1 MAREAVGLDP
11 GDVVSNPADSPA
23 SGPPI
28 RDDDGYYHMPDG
40 QRLMSVTTILQ
51 HGVPKPNLVHWAAWE
66 VARCAM
72 DYLPRML
79 RARGEEERRSV
90 LGWLQKAAERKRD
103 DASDMGIAI
112 HDIAEA
118 YILGKPCPEPNE
130 DQAPFVEAFAR
141 FCRHWNPC
149 WEAAEMV
156 VANYTHGY
164 AGKADIWVDL
174 TLPDAGPG
182 PVRTIVDIKTGK
194 NYYPEVAMQ
203 LSAYNNAEVGF
214 LRDGTQITPPR
225 ATHGAVLHLRP
236 SRYSKTGGY
245 RLVPVDISDETFKS
259 FLNAQRTAVGWVKG
273 RSVTVLG
280 KPYPEPELSLRE
292 VG

>member
-1 MAREAVGLDP
+1 MAREAVGLDT
-11 GDVVSNPADSPA
+11 GEVVSNPADSPV

-72 DYLPRML
+72 DYLPRLL
-79 RARGEEERRSV
+79 RARGDEERRSV

-141 FCRHWNPC
+141 FCRHWSPR

-164 AGKADIWVDL
+164 AGKGDIWVWL
-174 TLPDAGPG
+174 MLPGMTE
-182 PVRTIVDIKTGK
+182 PVLVIVDIKTGK

-203 LSAYNNAEVGF
+203 LAGYNNAEVGF
-214 LRDGTQITPPR
+214 LRDGTQVTPPR

-245 RLVPVDISDETFKS
+245 RLVPVDISDETFQA

-273 RSVTVLG
+273 RSATVLG
-280 KPYPEPELSLRE
+280 KPYPEPELPLRKT
-292 VG
+292 G